1 VNGDLKVAT
10 EPSVATTATA
20 SSIVGTYPITLSGGS
35 DQNYTIRLVSAELE
49 IVPAVLGVTARNK
62 SKIFGQTDPLLSYQ
76 VSGLKGTDTEGSV
89 LSGTLSREAGEEP
102 GIYAVGQ
109 GSVKANANYA
119 IEFTGGNLEI
129 VPARILAVTE
139 LGEIQTAWGQSPVL
153 GSTVQVLTTD
163 GQFFQV
169 GVSWDT
175 VGLNVFARGT
185 YTIRG
190 SFILPNGVENPDK
203 LTITVSIRVLAKP
216 APRDV
221 SLNNSTFFGSDEIFF
236 IPVGAFVVVDPID
249 QIHTVSLLGAGYD
262 NGYFEIKD
270 NILFWSSAERAAGK
284 TTFTIVIRVID
295 RDGNTLDKMLEVTR
309 TRSDIAEIQ
318 VENTFTPNNDGLND
332 TWGIPEIRFFQGASV
347 HLYERSGERVFYTE
361 DPDVR
366 WDGTFKGKDL
376 AVGTYYW
383 VLEIR
388 ETGEIRRGLLNLLRN

>member
-1 VNGDLKVAT
+1 
-10 EPSVATTATA
+10 
-20 SSIVGTYPITLSGGS
+20 
-35 DQNYTIRLVSAELE
+35 
-49 IVPAVLGVTARNK
+49 
-62 SKIFGQTDPLLSYQ
+62 
-76 VSGLKGTDTEGSV
+76 
-89 LSGTLSREAGEEP
+89 
-102 GIYAVGQ
+102 
-109 GSVKANANYA
+109 
-119 IEFTGGNLEI
+119 
-129 VPARILAVTE
+129 
-139 LGEIQTAWGQSPVL
+139 
-153 GSTVQVLTTD
+153 
-163 GQFFQV
+163 
-169 GVSWDT
+169 
-175 VGLNVFARGT
+175 
-185 YTIRG
+185 
-190 SFILPNGVENPDK
+190 
-203 LTITVSIRVLAKP
+203 
-216 APRDV
+216 
-221 SLNNSTFFGSDEIFF
+221 
-236 IPVGAFVVVDPID
+236 
-249 QIHTVSLLGAGYD
+249 LLGAGYD